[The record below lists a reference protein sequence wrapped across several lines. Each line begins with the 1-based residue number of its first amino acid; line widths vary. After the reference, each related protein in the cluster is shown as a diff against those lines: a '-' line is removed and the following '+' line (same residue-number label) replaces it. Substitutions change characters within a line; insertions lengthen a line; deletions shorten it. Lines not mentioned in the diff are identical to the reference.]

1 MANATSHATVR
12 RQATPEPL
20 EIKSVPSP
28 RAAIRRGSILEGRY
42 AVWAVEAAYVALLG
56 FLAGKL
62 IYTLIEPL
70 STPFVAPTVVEREI
84 TADTSIFQRYNPFT
98 SAPVST
104 GQPAAYADVEETRLS
119 LTLVGTFVTGERP
132 SATVQTDSAG
142 QQLFFVGDEVV
153 PGTSITDIL
162 PDQIILSRRG
172 VRETLSLK
180 GRENMSTVKGRSGG
194 AAATGSVGSPTSLIS
209 RFIRMSP
216 ASDGKGIVV
225 RAGSEPLLFDR
236 AGLLDED
243 IVIAANGRALPSDLN
258 QAQTLL
264 LRQLSRGPVTATVMR
279 SGVTL
284 DIVIDPSG
292 LKL

>member
-1 MANATSHATVR
+1 MPR
-12 RQATPEPL
+12 
-20 EIKSVPSP
+20 P

-70 STPFVAPTVVEREI
+70 STPFVAPTVAEREI

-98 SAPVST
+98 SAPVTT
-104 GQPAAYADVEETRLS
+104 GQSAAYDDVEETRLS
-119 LTLVGTFVTGERP
+119 LTLVGTFVTGDQP
-132 SATVQTDSAG
+132 SATIQTDGGG
-142 QQLFFVGDEVV
+142 QKLFFIGDEVV
-153 PGTSITDIL
+153 AGTSITDIL
-162 PDQIILSRRG
+162 PDQVILSRRG

-180 GRENMSTVKGRSGG
+180 GRENMIASQDRSTKG
-194 AAATGSVGSPTSLIS
+194 AAIGSIGAPSSLIS

-216 ASDGKGIVV
+216 ARDGKGVEV

-236 AGLLDED
+236 AGLLDGD

-258 QAQTLL
+258 QAQSML
-264 LRQLSRGPVTATVMR
+264 LRQMSRGPVTATIMR

-292 LKL
+292 LKP